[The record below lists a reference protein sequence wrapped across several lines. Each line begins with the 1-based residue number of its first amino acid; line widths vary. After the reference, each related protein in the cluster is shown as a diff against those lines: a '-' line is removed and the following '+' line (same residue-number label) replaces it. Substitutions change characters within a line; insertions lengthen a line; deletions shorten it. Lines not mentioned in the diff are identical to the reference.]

1 MPARKYRN
9 ATERAEAKRRQNRE
23 WAQRNRA
30 SRKGSRLQ
38 AVTAKAARKRGP
50 RDPVKAF
57 KTWAEGLI
65 VPRGLLRGR
74 KFKLLPWQLEFA
86 GIVFDA
92 EVQTALLSIARKCG
106 KSSLLGLLLGSKLDP
121 ASPLYG
127 GPTWRALAITI
138 NARLAGILADI
149 VMQIAA
155 SSNLPFRQLKGNRPR
170 IESVGGAQLDFL
182 TAGRGAAHGGDAS
195 WSLLDEAGLMTSAR
209 DRNVW
214 DSAQSSVSASGG
226 KSIIAGTRLRGDLFE
241 SSLDQ
246 MRRGIEGVKGLEFT
260 VAPDCDIMDEKVW
273 RQGNPSLG
281 SIKSLDYMRRA
292 ALAAADDP
300 SRQPSFRAHDLNAI
314 ADEGA
319 ETIVSLTDW
328 RQIETPA
335 EDMPPREGRVFVGYD
350 QGGSASMTACTLL
363 WESGRLEAMAAFPAR
378 PDLASRGRS
387 DGVGDL
393 FSRMHR
399 RRELLLSGNK
409 EVDKAEFLG
418 LVAERIA
425 DYEVAGCAS
434 DRFRKTE
441 VVVAAEGTPFA
452 EVPWTW
458 RGTGASATA
467 DGSFDVRSFQSA
479 VLRGEI
485 SVADG
490 SLLWPYSIAS
500 SRLRFDQAGN
510 PALDRSRSRARQDVV
525 SAAILSCGL
534 RALDKAADAGGELD
548 VSIVNG

>member
-1 MPARKYRN
+1 MF
-9 ATERAEAKRRQNRE
+9 
-23 WAQRNRA
+23 
-30 SRKGSRLQ
+30 
-38 AVTAKAARKRGP
+38 
-50 RDPVKAF
+50 DP
-57 KTWAEGLI
+57 
-65 VPRGLLRGR
+65 
-74 KFKLLPWQLEFA
+74 
-86 GIVFDA
+86 D
-92 EVQTALLSIARKCG
+92 VQTALLSIARKCG

-127 GPTWRALAITI
+127 GPTWRGLAITI
-138 NARLAGILADI
+138 NARLAGILSDI

-155 SSNLPFRQLKGNRPR
+155 SSNLPFREVKGNRPR

-195 WSLLDEAGLMTSAR
+195 WSVLDEAGLMTAAR

-226 KSIIAGTRLRGDLFE
+226 KSIILGTRLRGDLFE

-246 MRRGIEGVKGLEFT
+246 MRRGIEGVQGLEFT

-281 SIKSLDYMRRA
+281 SIKSLSYMRRT

-314 ADEGA
+314 AEDDS

-328 RQIETPA
+328 KQIETPL
-335 EDMPPREGRVFVGYD
+335 DDLPPRKGRVWMGFD
-350 QGGSASMTACTLL
+350 AGGSASMTAAVLL
-363 WESGRLEAMAAFPAR
+363 WESGRMEAMAAFPAR
-378 PDLASRGRS
+378 PSIEERGKS

-393 FSRMHR
+393 FARMVR
-399 RRELLLSGNK
+399 RRELLLLGNK
-409 EVDKAEFLG
+409 EMDRAEFLR
-418 LVAERIA
+418 LLA
-425 DYEVAGCAS
+425 DRVVDFELAGCGA
-434 DRFRKTE
+434 DRYRRTE

-452 EVPWTW
+452 EVGWSW

-525 SAAILSCGL
+525 SAAIIACGL
-534 RALDKAADAGGELD
+534 RALDKAEDSGAELD
-548 VSIVNG
+548 MEVVNG